1 MLMLISYIDIWI
13 IHVILM
19 VKLILVNT
27 NDIKR
32 YNMYK
37 VKKKVHSE
45 AKPDWMVGVLYQIPP
60 KVYDWQ
66 ESYDACMKHL
76 IIIKDI
82 LEKSSVKWHRGSRN
96 LTQIRNVKVKGE
108 SLLVLTKAGR
118 STLSFRII
126 QK

>member
-1 MLMLISYIDIWI
+1 
-13 IHVILM
+13 
-19 VKLILVNT
+19 
-27 NDIKR
+27 
-32 YNMYK
+32 MYK

-108 SLLVLTKAGR
+108 SLLVLTKAGLESYKNKR
-118 STLSFRII
+118 KCNNEIEYLEASKESL
-126 QK
+126 

>member
-1 MLMLISYIDIWI
+1 MLISYIDIWI

>member
-1 MLMLISYIDIWI
+1 
-13 IHVILM
+13 
-19 VKLILVNT
+19 
-27 NDIKR
+27 
-32 YNMYK
+32 MYK

-96 LTQIRNVKVKGE
+96 LTQIRNVKIKGE

>member
-1 MLMLISYIDIWI
+1 
-13 IHVILM
+13 
-19 VKLILVNT
+19 
-27 NDIKR
+27 
-32 YNMYK
+32 MYK

-76 IIIKDI
+76 IIIKAI

>member
-1 MLMLISYIDIWI
+1 
-13 IHVILM
+13 
-19 VKLILVNT
+19 
-27 NDIKR
+27 
-32 YNMYK
+32 MYK
-37 VKKKVHSE
+37 VKRKYIV
-45 AKPDWMVGVLYQIPP
+45 KPSQTDGWGFVSDSP

>member
-1 MLMLISYIDIWI
+1 
-13 IHVILM
+13 
-19 VKLILVNT
+19 
-27 NDIKR
+27 
-32 YNMYK
+32 MYK
-37 VKKKVHSE
+37 VTKKVHSE

-66 ESYDACMKHL
+66 ESFDACMKHL

-118 STLSFRII
+118 SSLSFRII
-126 QK
+126 EKYEIINTLFREASRESPRVSYILFFDMEF

>member
-1 MLMLISYIDIWI
+1 
-13 IHVILM
+13 
-19 VKLILVNT
+19 
-27 NDIKR
+27 
-32 YNMYK
+32 MYK

-108 SLLVLTKAGR
+108 SLLVLESYKNKRKCNNEIEYLEA
-118 STLSFRII
+118 SKESL
-126 QK
+126 

>member
-1 MLMLISYIDIWI
+1 
-13 IHVILM
+13 
-19 VKLILVNT
+19 
-27 NDIKR
+27 
-32 YNMYK
+32 MYK

-118 STLSFRII
+118 STLSFRISNYSAPYRSNYSAPYR
-126 QK
+126 KLLVNKA